1 MRGRLK
7 TLALMLAALLC
18 FAFVPSVGAAL
29 THNRAVF
36 KKWFMT
42 SGDGY
47 VGGKQMRTG
56 SHWNA
61 GGKPWDGELEF
72 AANTSG
78 KFKIIAWTPTD
89 YSGDYVTV
97 GTGRVYVTAHT
108 IHFKFKSVSRS
119 KSSQCR
125 KAMRYIKN
133 GRKYYYRATNSPDSA
148 PGRIYLY
155 TSKSKMKHHKAYKR
169 LDLGTWG

>member
-1 MRGRLK
+1 MRRHLR
-7 TLALMLAALLC
+7 ALWLVLIVALCLAA
-18 FAFVPSVGAAL
+18 VPSVGVAL
-29 THNRAVF
+29 THNTSVF
-36 KKWFMT
+36 KRLFMV

-47 VGGKQMRTG
+47 VGGKQMLTG

-78 KFKIIAWTPTD
+78 KFNIIAWTPTD
-89 YSGDYVTV
+89 YSGQYVKV
-97 GTGRVYVTAHT
+97 GSGRAYVTAQT

-125 KAMRYIKN
+125 KAMKYLKN
-133 GRKYYYRATNSPDSA
+133 GRKYYYRVSLSA
-148 PGRIYLY
+148 GRIYLY
-155 TSKSKMKHHKAYKR
+155 TSKSNMKKHRTYKR
-169 LDLGTWG
+169 LQFGVWG